1 MRARDI
7 MTTSVVTTRP
17 NTSIRE
23 IAALLSRRQFSG
35 LPVVD
40 ADGRLLGIVSEGD
53 LIRHSAI
60 GADPKGKWWLD
71 GLADPDAIARTYS
84 KAHSQT
90 AGDVMARHVATISDE
105 ADLEAVATTLDTQ
118 GIKRIPVIRDGR
130 LVGIITRS
138 DLVRAL
144 AHANPDGVGPR
155 RDSATV
161 KKKILGKMTEQ
172 SWLDASYVNVQ
183 VREGCVELGGFIA
196 SEDQRNA
203 LHALVR
209 EACPSRKIDDKLKIG
224 LPMVSDFM

>member
-7 MTTSVVTTRP
+7 MTTPVVTTTAD
-17 NTSIRE
+17 TSIRD
-23 IAALLSRRQFSG
+23 IAVLLSRRHFSG

-53 LIRHSAI
+53 LIHHSAI
-60 GADPKGKWWLD
+60 GTDPKGKWWLD
-71 GLADPDAIARTYS
+71 TLADPDAIARAYS
-84 KAHSQT
+84 KAHGQT
-90 AGDVMARHVATISDE
+90 VGDVMVRHVATISDE
-105 ADLEAVATTLDTQ
+105 ANLQAVAATLDTQ

-144 AHANPDGVGPR
+144 AHANPAGIDAPHDNAAVQ
-155 RDSATV
+155 
-161 KKKILGKMTEQ
+161 KEILGKMAEQ
-172 SWLDASYVNVQ
+172 SWLNTSYVNVQ
-183 VREGCVELGGFIA
+183 VREDIVELGGFIA
-196 SEDQRNA
+196 SEDQRHA

-209 EACPSRKIDDKLKIG
+209 ETSSSRKIDDKLKIG